1 MLPEVPQPAN
11 ARTNTKSNTQRAA
24 FRDLPPKPNQKS
36 GSGET
41 RATTNPAGAGIH
53 RALLVVLTVIV
64 VLCGA
69 LPERVAGA
77 KLQPH
82 PLGKPEQANE
92 SAALNP
98 FSGATFTVKD
108 PGVLCAMVRVPLDN
122 VSP

>member
-1 MLPEVPQPAN
+1 MPEVPQPAK
-11 ARTNTKSNTQRAA
+11 ARAKKKSNTHRAL
-24 FRDLPPKPNQKS
+24 RDLSPRPNQNS
-36 GSGET
+36 GSGDT
-41 RATTNPAGAGIH
+41 RASANPVGAGIH
-53 RALLVVLTVIV
+53 LLLLVVLTVMV

-69 LPERVAGA
+69 LPDRVAGA

-82 PLGKPEQANE
+82 PLGKPEQAND

-108 PGVLCAMVRVPLDN
+108 PGVLCATVSMPLDS

>member
-1 MLPEVPQPAN
+1 M
-11 ARTNTKSNTQRAA
+11 
-24 FRDLPPKPNQKS
+24 
-36 GSGET
+36 
-41 RATTNPAGAGIH
+41 
-53 RALLVVLTVIV
+53 LTVIV

-69 LPERVAGA
+69 PPDTVAGA

-108 PGVLCAMVRVPLDN
+108 PGVLCATVRVPLDK